1 MNSKQTKGQVLH
13 PTHNPMHCCGCGA
26 ELRAA
31 WKEGSWGGGQQ
42 QLNRSQQCAQVGR
55 SQEVLSN
62 DRRKKKNNRARNKI
76 FDTGK

>member
-31 WKEGSWGGGQQ
+31 RKERSWGGGQQ

-62 DRRKKKNNRARNKI
+62 GRRKKKQRSPEQNI
-76 FDTGK
+76 